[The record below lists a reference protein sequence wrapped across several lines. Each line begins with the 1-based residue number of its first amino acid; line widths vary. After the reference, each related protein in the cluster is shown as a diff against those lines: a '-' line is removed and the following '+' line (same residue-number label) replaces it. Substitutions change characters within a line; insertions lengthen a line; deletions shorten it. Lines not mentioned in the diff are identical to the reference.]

1 MTWIFKPCTRDLFGS
16 YYLCIKLT
24 YVYICIK
31 CTFTKFWGRCQN
43 EGRTFYRC
51 IINHICSVCRT
62 FNRSTFSGD
71 GFIISTYITNHLGQ
85 NQEGEAQSIRH
96 VATIPTA
103 ESGDP
108 PRVLKREEINSEG
121 IVVTIMFSCII
132 LYLALRYR
140 MMYSLV

>member
-43 EGRTFYRC
+43 EDRTFYRC

-71 GFIISTYITNHLGQ
+71 AFIISTYITNHQG
-85 NQEGEAQSIRH
+85 R
-96 VATIPTA
+96 T
-103 ESGDP
+103 
-108 PRVLKREEINSEG
+108 KREKRSPYVTLQLFPLLKAEIRQESSSGRRSTLKEQWSLLCFHASFYTQHSG
-121 IVVTIMFSCII
+121 IE
-132 LYLALRYR
+132 
-140 MMYSLV
+140 